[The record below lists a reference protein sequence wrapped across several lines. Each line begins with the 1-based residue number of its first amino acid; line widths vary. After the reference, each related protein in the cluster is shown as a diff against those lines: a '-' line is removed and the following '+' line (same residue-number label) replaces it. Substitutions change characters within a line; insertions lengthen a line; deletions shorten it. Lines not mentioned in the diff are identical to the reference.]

1 MSDNNIECYG
11 ELVSEVLTAISQV
24 YWGRMYKYIKDN
36 NIDYKDVNCFIL
48 NPESMA
54 VYFSKTFIAIEYCGN
69 PYVKDIVEK
78 SERMIVVRDF
88 TKEDLTSKQV
98 IEKIIG
104 FTFDGTSKIS
114 FPLHSDIY
122 EDLMIPTNAGLDKLV
137 DLKWNFA
144 AQNSMVSFNSQG
156 LDIVEG
162 HFVRLIN
169 GMFFDAKDDDLKT
182 RIIKWIDFIPCHY
195 NEPTEGEVDEIGF
208 SLEVYDRLWQ
218 ADLFYQYPEPADF
231 KYDKLPKINRFIEL
245 FGDSENSEPN
255 ITSFLAQRENH
266 FILNMGFMGT
276 GIHSQVKC
284 DWQSEE
290 KDEIIPDFFVV
301 RANGYADIVEFKL
314 PKVKGNTVVGRNNR
328 EQFSAEI
335 NSYIAQTRVYR
346 SYFEDPNNRKWFE
359 EKYGFKVYKPKRYLV
374 VGRRN
379 DFECDEWVEIKA
391 DYTDVEIVTYDDL
404 IDTVV
409 SQFYQ

>member
-1 MSDNNIECYG
+1 MEMIKLVASDLDGTLLLNKAQSLPEEIFPLIRQLQEMGIIFVAASGRQYPNMRKLFAPVASEISYISENG
-11 ELVSEVLTAISQV
+11 ALAVDHGEVLYQDSFDRELANEIISAI
-24 YWGRMYKYIKDN
+24 MEKKDA
-36 NIDYKDVNCFIL
+36 
-48 NPESMA
+48 E
-54 VYFSKTFIAIEYCGN
+54 
-69 PYVKDIVEK
+69 
-78 SERMIVVRDF
+78 F
-88 TKEDLTSKQV
+88 TCS
-98 IEKIIG
+98 
-104 FTFDGTSKIS
+104 
-114 FPLHSDIY
+114 
-122 EDLMIPTNAGLDKLV
+122 
-137 DLKWNFA
+137 
-144 AQNSMVSFNSQG
+144 
-156 LDIVEG
+156 
-162 HFVRLIN
+162 
-169 GMFFDAKDDDLKT
+169 AKDYHYLMPKT
-182 RIIKWIDFIPCHY
+182 KKFHDHMLYEVKNECRFVKSLDEMTDPIMKLAVFEPGGLTEESVKYWTGRFGKDCVVVTSGNEWIDFIPCHY

-276 GIHSQVKC
+276 GVHSQVKC

>member
-1 MSDNNIECYG
+1 M
-11 ELVSEVLTAISQV
+11 
-24 YWGRMYKYIKDN
+24 
-36 NIDYKDVNCFIL
+36 
-48 NPESMA
+48 
-54 VYFSKTFIAIEYCGN
+54 
-69 PYVKDIVEK
+69 EK

-104 FTFDGTSKIS
+104 FTFDGTSGIT
-114 FPLHSDIY
+114 FPLYSDIY
-122 EDLMIPTNAGLDKLV
+122 EDLMVPTNAGLDKLI

-156 LDIVEG
+156 FDIVEG
-162 HFVRLIN
+162 QFVRLIN

-195 NEPTEGEVDEIGF
+195 NEPEEGELDEIGF

-245 FGDSENSEPN
+245 FGNSENSEPT
-255 ITSFLAQRENH
+255 ITSFLAQQENH

-276 GIHSQVKC
+276 GVHSQVKC
-284 DWQSEE
+284 EWQSEE

-314 PKVKGNTVVGRNNR
+314 PKVKRNTVVGRNNR

-346 SYFEDPNNRKWFE
+346 SYFEDPNNRRWFE
-359 EKYGFKVYKPKRYLV
+359 KKVSAK
-374 VGRRN
+374 
-379 DFECDEWVEIKA
+379 
-391 DYTDVEIVTYDDL
+391 
-404 IDTVV
+404 
-409 SQFYQ
+409 

>member
-1 MSDNNIECYG
+1 MSDKNSDCYR
-11 ELVSEVLTAISQV
+11 ELVSEILTAITKV
-24 YWGRMYKYIKDN
+24 YWGRMYQFVKEN
-36 NIDYKDVNCFIL
+36 NIDYKDVNCFIM
-48 NPESMA
+48 NPESLA
-54 VYFSKTFIAIEYCGN
+54 VYFSRTFIAIEYCGN
-69 PYVKDIVEK
+69 PYVKDITSNGEGTV
-78 SERMIVVRDF
+78 IVHDF

-104 FTFDGTSKIS
+104 FTYDGTSRVTI
-114 FPLHSDIY
+114 PLGAGMY
-122 EDLMIPTNAGLDKLV
+122 EDLIVPTNAGMDKLI

-144 AQNSMVSFNSQG
+144 AQDSMMSFNSQG
-156 LDIVEG
+156 IDIMEG
-162 HFVRLIN
+162 QFVRLIN

-195 NEPTEGEVDEIGF
+195 NEPMEGEVDEISFNIG
-208 SLEVYDRLWQ
+208 LYDKLWKT
-218 ADLFYQYPEPADF
+218 DLFYPYPEPDDF
-231 KYDKLPKINRFIEL
+231 KYDKLPKMNRFIEL
-245 FGDSENSEPN
+245 FGDSKNSETS
-255 ITSFLAQRENH
+255 ITSFLASRENR

-276 GIHSQVKC
+276 KVHAQVRC
-284 DWQSEE
+284 EWQSED

-314 PKVKGNTVVGRNNR
+314 PRVKGSAVVGRRNR

-335 NSYIAQTRVYR
+335 NSYLAQTRVYR
-346 SYFEDPNNRKWFE
+346 NYFEDPNNRRWFE
-359 EKYGFKVYKPKRYLV
+359 QKYGFKVYKPKRYLV

-379 DFECDEWVEIKA
+379 DFDCEEWMEIKA
-391 DYTDVEIVTYDDL
+391 DYTDVEIITYDDL